1 MKFYNCS
8 MWNIKPITMEKIKYV
23 LYTLEVLE
31 IDPKTGKGAM
41 VVHKQKMQFHIVQDI
56 IGKLLTSSGQKYL
69 ITLTPT
75 EHEI

>member
-1 MKFYNCS
+1 MS
-8 MWNIKPITMEKIKYV
+8 DKIMYV

-31 IDPKTGKGAM
+31 IDPKVGKGK
-41 VVHKQKMQFHIVQDI
+41 VVVSKEKMQFHIVQEI
-56 IGKLLTSSGQKYL
+56 IGKLLTTSGQKYL